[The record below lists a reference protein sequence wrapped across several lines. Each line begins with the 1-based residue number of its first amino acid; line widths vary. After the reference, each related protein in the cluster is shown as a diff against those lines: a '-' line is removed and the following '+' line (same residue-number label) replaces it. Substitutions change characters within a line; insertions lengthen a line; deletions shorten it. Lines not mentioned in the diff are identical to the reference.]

1 MKCMIA
7 LLFLCAPM
15 ALFAKNHTP
24 AQIIQMLND
33 KGARRVVAE
42 LYANDSGD
50 SEWWNH
56 VIPEI
61 SKGTQAWLAVASAL
75 EPGVDASTAEDLKAA
90 LSEAIPHNPEG
101 VLAILNDEKPLLT
114 IEQVC
119 AFANFPET
127 EAESNKLYVE
137 SIREMFKVKS
147 PKGKRC
153 LAVMIATVENS
164 VPFDKD
170 I

>member
-1 MKCMIA
+1 MIA

-24 AQIIQMLND
+24 AQIIQMIND

-42 LYANDSGD
+42 LYANDSD
-50 SEWWNH
+50 ESEWWNH

>member
-1 MKCMIA
+1 MKYMIA

-15 ALFAKNHTP
+15 ALFAKNHTS
-24 AQIIQMLND
+24 AQIIQMIND
-33 KGARRVVAE
+33 KGARSVVAE
-42 LYANDSGD
+42 LYANDSGE

-61 SKGTQAWLAVASAL
+61 GKGTQAWLAVASAL
-75 EPGVDASTAEDLKAA
+75 EPGVDASTAEDLKAS
-90 LSEAIPHNPEG
+90 LSESIPHNPEG
-101 VLAILNDEKPLLT
+101 VLAILNDDKPLLT

-127 EAESNKLYVE
+127 EAESNKLYVD

-153 LAVMIATVENS
+153 LAVMIANLEHS

>member
-1 MKCMIA
+1 MKYMIA

-15 ALFAKNHTP
+15 ALFAKNNTP
-24 AQIIQMLND
+24 AQIIQMIND
-33 KGARRVVAE
+33 KGVRRVVAA
-42 LYANDSGD
+42 LYANDSGE

-75 EPGVDASTAEDLKAA
+75 EPGVDAGTAEDLKAA

-114 IEQVC
+114 IEQIC

-127 EAESNKLYVE
+127 EAESNKLYVD

-147 PKGKRC
+147 PAGKRC
-153 LAVMIATVENS
+153 LAVMIATVEHS
-164 VPFDKD
+164 LPFDKD
-170 I
+170 N

>member
-24 AQIIQMLND
+24 AQIIQMIND

-42 LYANDSGD
+42 LYANDSD
-50 SEWWNH
+50 ESEWWNH

>member
-24 AQIIQMLND
+24 AQIIQMIND

-42 LYANDSGD
+42 LYANDSD
-50 SEWWNH
+50 ESEWWNH

-90 LSEAIPHNPEG
+90 LSEAIPHNPGG

-137 SIREMFKVKS
+137 SIREMFKIKS
-147 PKGKRC
+147 QAGQRC

>member
-1 MKCMIA
+1 MKYIMV
-7 LLFLCAPM
+7 LFFLCLPM
-15 ALFAKNHTP
+15 GLFAKNHTP
-24 AQIIQMLND
+24 EQILQMING
-33 KGARRVVAE
+33 KGAMSVVAE
-42 LYANDSGD
+42 LDSNDTGE

-101 VLAILNDEKPLLT
+101 VLAILKDDKPLLT
-114 IEQVC
+114 VEQIC

-127 EAESNKLYVE
+127 EAESNKLFVD
-137 SIREMFKVKS
+137 SIREMFKIKS
-147 PKGKRC
+147 PQGKRC
-153 LAVMIATVENS
+153 LTVMISTVEHS
-164 VPFDKD
+164 VPFDKGM
-170 I
+170 

>member
-1 MKCMIA
+1 MI
-7 LLFLCAPM
+7 
-15 ALFAKNHTP
+15 NG
-24 AQIIQMLND
+24 
-33 KGARRVVAE
+33 KGAMAVVSE
-42 LYANDSGD
+42 LDSNDTGE

-101 VLAILNDEKPLLT
+101 VLAILKDDKPLLT
-114 IEQVC
+114 VEQIC

-127 EAESNKLYVE
+127 EAERNKLFVD
-137 SIREMFKVKS
+137 SIREMFKITT
-147 PKGKRC
+147 PQGKRC
-153 LAVMIATVENS
+153 LAVMISTVELS
-164 VPFDKD
+164 IPFDKD

>member
-1 MKCMIA
+1 MKYIIA
-7 LLFLCAPM
+7 LFFLCLPM
-15 ALFAKNHTP
+15 GLFAKNHTP
-24 AQIIQMLND
+24 EQILQMIND
-33 KGARRVVAE
+33 KGDMSVVAE
-42 LYANDSGD
+42 LNSNDTGE

-101 VLAILNDEKPLLT
+101 VLAILKDDKPLLT
-114 IEQVC
+114 VEQIC

-127 EAESNKLYVE
+127 EAESNKLVVD
-137 SIREMFKVKS
+137 SIREMFKITT
-147 PKGKRC
+147 PQGKRC
-153 LAVMIATVENS
+153 LAVMISTVEHS
-164 VPFDKD
+164 FPFDKD
-170 I
+170 M

>member
-1 MKCMIA
+1 MKYIIV
-7 LLFLCAPM
+7 LLLYFPL
-15 ALFAKNHTP
+15 ALFAKSHTP
-24 AQIIQMLND
+24 EQLLQMINE
-33 KGARRVVAE
+33 KGAWHVVAQ
-42 LYANDSGD
+42 LYANDSD
-50 SEWWNH
+50 ESEWWNH

-61 SKGTQAWLAVASAL
+61 SKGNQKWLAVASAL

-90 LSEAIPHNPEG
+90 LSEAIPHNPAG
-101 VLAILNDEKPLLT
+101 VLAILKDDKPLLT

-127 EAESNKLYVE
+127 EAESNKLYVD
-137 SIREMFKVKS
+137 SIREMFKVNS
-147 PKGKRC
+147 PKGKKC
-153 LAVMIATVENS
+153 LAVMIDTVEHS

>member
-1 MKCMIA
+1 MKYMIA
-7 LLFLCAPM
+7 LFFLCLPM
-15 ALFAKNHTP
+15 GLFAKNHTP
-24 AQIIQMLND
+24 AEIIQMIND
-33 KGARRVVAE
+33 KGARSVVAE
-42 LYANDSGD
+42 LYANDSGE

-61 SKGTQAWLAVASAL
+61 GKGTQAWLAVASAL
-75 EPGVDASTAEDLKAA
+75 EPGVDASTAEDLKAS
-90 LSEAIPHNPEG
+90 LSEAIPHSPEG
-101 VLAILNDEKPLLT
+101 VLAILNDDKPLLT

-127 EAESNKLYVE
+127 EAESNKLYVD

-153 LAVMIATVENS
+153 LAVMISTVEHS

-170 I
+170 M

>member
-1 MKCMIA
+1 MKYMIA

-24 AQIIQMLND
+24 AQIIQMIND
-33 KGARRVVAE
+33 KGARSVVAE
-42 LYANDSGD
+42 LYANDSGE

-61 SKGTQAWLAVASAL
+61 GKGTQAWLAVASAL
-75 EPGVDASTAEDLKAA
+75 EPGVDASTAEDLKAS

-101 VLAILNDEKPLLT
+101 VLVILNDDKPLLT

-127 EAESNKLYVE
+127 EAESNKLYVD

-153 LAVMIATVENS
+153 LAVMIATLEHS

>member
-1 MKCMIA
+1 MKYIIA
-7 LLFLCAPM
+7 LFFLSLPM
-15 ALFAKNHTP
+15 GLFAKNHTP
-24 AQIIQMLND
+24 EQILQMIND
-33 KGARRVVAE
+33 KGASTVVCE
-42 LYANDSGD
+42 MNSNDNGE

-56 VIPEI
+56 IIPEI
-61 SKGTQAWLAVASAL
+61 RSGTQAWLAVASAL

-101 VLAILNDEKPLLT
+101 VLAILKDDKPLLT

-127 EAESNKLYVE
+127 EAESNKLYVD
-137 SIREMFKVKS
+137 SIREMFKIKS
-147 PKGKRC
+147 PEGKRC
-153 LAVMIATVENS
+153 LAVMIATVEHS

>member
-1 MKCMIA
+1 MKYMIA

-24 AQIIQMLND
+24 VQIIQMISD
-33 KGARRVVAE
+33 KGARSVVAE
-42 LYANDSGD
+42 LYGNDSGE
-50 SEWWNH
+50 SEWWNL

-61 SKGTQAWLAVASAL
+61 GKGTQAWLAVASAL

>member
-1 MKCMIA
+1 MKYMIA
-7 LLFLCAPM
+7 LLFLCVPM
-15 ALFAKNHTP
+15 ALFAKKHTP
-24 AQIIQMLND
+24 AQIIQMIND
-33 KGARRVVAE
+33 KGARSVVAE
-42 LYANDSGD
+42 LYANDSGE

-101 VLAILNDEKPLLT
+101 VLAILKDDKPLLT
-114 IEQVC
+114 VEQIC

-127 EAESNKLYVE
+127 EAESNKLVVD
-137 SIREMFKVKS
+137 SIREMFKIKS
-147 PKGKRC
+147 PEGKRC
-153 LAVMIATVENS
+153 LAVMISTVEHS
-164 VPFDKD
+164 FPFDKD
-170 I
+170 M

>member
-1 MKCMIA
+1 MKYMIA

-24 AQIIQMLND
+24 AQIIQMIND
-33 KGARRVVAE
+33 KGVRRVVAE
-42 LYANDSGD
+42 LYANDSGE

-75 EPGVDASTAEDLKAA
+75 EPGVDAGIAEDLKAA

-114 IEQVC
+114 IEQIC

-127 EAESNKLYVE
+127 EAESNKLYVD

-147 PKGKRC
+147 QAGKRC
-153 LAVMIATVENS
+153 LAVMISTVEHS

-170 I
+170 N

>member
-1 MKCMIA
+1 MKYMIA

-15 ALFAKNHTP
+15 TLFAKNHTP
-24 AQIIQMLND
+24 AQIIQMIND
-33 KGARRVVAE
+33 KGAKRVVAA
-42 LYANDSGD
+42 LYANDSGE

-90 LSEAIPHNPEG
+90 LSNAIPHNPSG

-127 EAESNKLYVE
+127 EAESNKLYVD

-147 PKGKRC
+147 PGGQRC
-153 LAVMIATVENS
+153 LAVMIATVEHS

>member
-1 MKCMIA
+1 MKYLIIFVLICV
-7 LLFLCAPM
+7 PT
-15 ALFAKNHTP
+15 ALFAKGLTP
-24 AQIIQMLND
+24 DQIMQMINE
-33 KGARRVVAE
+33 KGAKSVVVE
-42 LYANDSGD
+42 LDSNENGE
-50 SEWWNH
+50 SKWWSH

-61 SKGTQAWLAVASAL
+61 RKGTHAWLAVASVL

-101 VLAILNDEKPLLT
+101 VLAILKDEKPLLT

-127 EAESNKLYVE
+127 EAESNKLYVD

-147 PKGKRC
+147 PDGKRC
-153 LAVMIATVENS
+153 LAVMISTVEHS
-164 VPFDKD
+164 IPFEKD